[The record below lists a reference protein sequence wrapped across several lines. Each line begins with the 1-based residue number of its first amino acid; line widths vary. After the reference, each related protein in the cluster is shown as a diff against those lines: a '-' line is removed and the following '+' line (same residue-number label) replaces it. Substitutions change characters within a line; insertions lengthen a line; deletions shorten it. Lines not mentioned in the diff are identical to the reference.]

1 MCGFLGKIAFTDFD
15 SKELE
20 KPNSQI
26 ICRGPDNTKK
36 FELLKENLKASLIFN
51 RLSILDLA
59 ENANQPMHS
68 QNSKSILMFN
78 GEIYNHKELRKY
90 LSTKGCNFKTSHS
103 DTEVVLNGLEIEGIE
118 FINKLRGQ
126 FSIFYLNQAERKFY
140 LIRDRLGQKPL
151 YFYNTN
157 DLFIFGSNLSAVK
170 QLTNNA
176 SLAQDQI
183 NNYLKYGVVGGS
195 KTIYENIYKVLPA
208 EAIEINFS
216 NDNFT
221 TNNKKYWDINEKVN
235 NLKFDKEEFFSI
247 LSESIEMR
255 LIADVPVANFLS
267 GGLDSSTI
275 VKNMYENDNE
285 INTFTVSTESKKYDE
300 SLWANKVSEKY
311 NTNHKVSHVSSD
323 LNIQLANEAIESLDE
338 PYSDPSVIPS
348 FLISNEIS
356 KHYKVAISG
365 DGGDELLGG
374 YERTDKSLK
383 NINTF
388 HNMFSKLY
396 KIYPS
401 FLGTGANFLSKSN
414 ELSIRYR
421 SFLEDENLLK
431 LLKINLDN
439 TDDYISLN
447 KNIDSYKSLLVAD
460 YNFFLPDM
468 MLFKIDRTSM
478 ANSLEVRSPFVDHK
492 LIEYILSRSTEY
504 RNSNIKKSLLKN
516 YLIED
521 FDSNF
526 INRKKQG
533 FVFDL
538 ESWIFNNFD
547 YFYDYLVN
555 SRVSRIVDLNSL
567 KMLKLNKSR
576 INSNRIWKLYVLNKF
591 I

>member
-68 QNSKSILMFN
+68 ENSKSILMFN

-151 YFYNTN
+151 YFYNNN

-221 TNNKKYWDINEKVN
+221 MNNKKYWDINEKVN

-285 INTFTVSTESKKYDE
+285 INTFTVSNESKKYDE
-300 SLWANKVSEKY
+300 SLWANKVSKKY
-311 NTNHKVSHVSSD
+311 NTNHKVSYVSSD

-374 YERTDKSLK
+374 YERTEKSLK

-447 KNIDSYKSLLVAD
+447 KNIDSYKSLLLAD

>member
-68 QNSKSILMFN
+68 ENSKSILMFN

-151 YFYNTN
+151 YFYNNN

-221 TNNKKYWDINEKVN
+221 MNNKKYWDINEKVN

-285 INTFTVSTESKKYDE
+285 INTFTVSNESKKYDE

-311 NTNHKVSHVSSD
+311 NTNHKVSYVSSD

-374 YERTDKSLK
+374 YERTEKSLK

-447 KNIDSYKSLLVAD
+447 KNIDSYKSLLLAD

>member
-68 QNSKSILMFN
+68 ENSKSILMFN

-151 YFYNTN
+151 YFYNNN

-221 TNNKKYWDINEKVN
+221 MNNKKYWDINEKVN

-311 NTNHKVSHVSSD
+311 NTNHKVSYVSSD

-374 YERTDKSLK
+374 YERTEKSLK

>member
-20 KPNSQI
+20 QPNSQI

-68 QNSKSILMFN
+68 ENSKSILMFN
-78 GEIYNHKELRKY
+78 GEIYNYKELRKY

-126 FSIFYLNQAERKFY
+126 FSIFYLNQVERKFY

-151 YFYNTN
+151 YFYNNN

-170 QLTNNA
+170 QLTSNE

-216 NDNFT
+216 NDSFI
-221 TNNKKYWDINEKVN
+221 TNNKKYWDINGKVD

-311 NTNHKVSHVSSD
+311 NTNHKVSYVSSD
-323 LNIQLANEAIESLDE
+323 LNIQLANEAIDSLDE

-374 YERTDKSLK
+374 YERTEKSLK
-383 NINTF
+383 NINNF
-388 HNMFSKLY
+388 QNMFSKLY

-414 ELSIRYR
+414 ELSTRYR

-439 TDDYISLN
+439 TDDYINLN
-447 KNIDSYKSLLVAD
+447 KNIDRYKSLLLAD

-555 SRVSRIVDLNSL
+555 SGVSRIVDLNSL
-567 KMLKLNKSR
+567 KLLKLNKSR

>member
-20 KPNSQI
+20 QPNSQI

-68 QNSKSILMFN
+68 ENSKSILMFN

-90 LSTKGCNFKTSHS
+90 LSTKGCNFKTNHS

-126 FSIFYLNQAERKFY
+126 FSIFYLNQVERKFY

-151 YFYNTN
+151 YFYNNN

-170 QLTNNA
+170 QLTNNE

-216 NDNFT
+216 NDSFI
-221 TNNKKYWDINEKVN
+221 TNNKKYWDINGKVD

-311 NTNHKVSHVSSD
+311 NTNHKVSYVSSD
-323 LNIQLANEAIESLDE
+323 LNIQLANEAIDSLDE

-374 YERTDKSLK
+374 YERTEKSLK

-388 HNMFSKLY
+388 QNMFSKLY

-439 TDDYISLN
+439 TDDYINLN
-447 KNIDSYKSLLVAD
+447 KNIDRYKSLLLAD

-555 SRVSRIVDLNSL
+555 SGVSRIVDLNSL
-567 KMLKLNKSR
+567 KLLKLNKSR

>member
-68 QNSKSILMFN
+68 ENSKSILMFN

-151 YFYNTN
+151 YFYNNN

-221 TNNKKYWDINEKVN
+221 MNNKKYWDINEKVN

-311 NTNHKVSHVSSD
+311 NTNHKVSYVSSD

-374 YERTDKSLK
+374 YERTEKSLK

-447 KNIDSYKSLLVAD
+447 KNIDSYKSLLLAD

>member
-68 QNSKSILMFN
+68 ENSKSILMFN

-151 YFYNTN
+151 YFYNNN

-221 TNNKKYWDINEKVN
+221 MNNKKYWDINEKVN

-300 SLWANKVSEKY
+300 SLWANKVSKKY
-311 NTNHKVSHVSSD
+311 NTNHKVSYVSSD

-374 YERTDKSLK
+374 YERTEKSLK

-447 KNIDSYKSLLVAD
+447 KNIDSYKSLLLAD

>member
-151 YFYNTN
+151 YFYNNN

-221 TNNKKYWDINEKVN
+221 MNNKKYWDINEKVN

-285 INTFTVSTESKKYDE
+285 INTFTVSNESKKYDE
-300 SLWANKVSEKY
+300 SLWANKVSKKY
-311 NTNHKVSHVSSD
+311 NTNHKVSYVSSD

-374 YERTDKSLK
+374 YERTEKSLK

-447 KNIDSYKSLLVAD
+447 KNIDSYKSLLLAD